1 MPIYLPRSDMES
13 IFRKAVMLTVSFLMA
28 SVGFSLSL
36 IASLLGIFFPDI
48 QERPPRRQDPIRV
61 SKGKKLHRH
70 QVRDTFRS
78 RDQHGLVAAV
88 AEEPRPVFNL
98 LVQPI
103 SNATHDS
110 DGFVVT
116 ESMEQGE
123 RGRSQTLTSDAPNL
137 GSPPPSQHSRAS
149 MSPSEYSERSE
160 WSAQTY
166 DFPTA
171 SSEESSPRNS
181 HVHGFRIGR
190 AWKKSKTSLPSPTEE
205 TVSTHPP
212 PIKKSK
218 TFNKRPSTEKRG
230 ICKARSF
237 CVMEREKTPKVPSPR
252 PRTQPY
258 EAPYFTPL
266 PGSGP
271 VLSVPKAKP
280 VRSSTLPPPSYRRAA
295 TTPPPL
301 SSVRAA

>member
-48 QERPPRRQDPIRV
+48 QERPPRRKDPIRV
-61 SKGKKLHRH
+61 SKGKKPRN
-70 QVRDTFRS
+70 QVRDTVRS
-78 RDQHGLVAAV
+78 RDRHSLVT
-88 AEEPRPVFNL
+88 EESRPVFNL

-103 SNATHDS
+103 SNAAHGS
-110 DGFVVT
+110 DGLTVT
-116 ESMEQGE
+116 EPTEQGE
-123 RGRSQTLTSDAPNL
+123 QGRSQTSISDTPNL
-137 GSPPPSQHSRAS
+137 GSSPPSQHSRAS

-171 SSEESSPRNS
+171 SSEESSPRNL

-190 AWKKSKTSLPSPTEE
+190 AWKKSKTSMPSPTEE
-205 TVSTHPP
+205 TIPSNPP

-218 TFNKRPSTEKRG
+218 TFNKRPSTEKKG

-280 VRSSTLPPPSYRRAA
+280 ARSSTLPPPSYRRAA

-301 SSVRAA
+301 ASVRTA